1 MDKSSSHSISGNT
14 SSTNRADENSRGSSS
29 SEWEVVSLSLSS
41 HSLAALASFDT
52 DPVRGGIGDEEEAVD
67 VGLQSNYF
75 MYPSLS
81 SSSEAEDI
89 QPPIGSSDDDDG
101 DGPSSLITKLDVD
114 EEKFPVAAAAAA
126 TTTTSTSDVPTKRS
140 SQEVLLA
147 VENTCQE
154 EQKKEHAKEEEH
166 LPLVGTCTSS
176 QMQQFLEMNWNEEPL
191 PSG

>member
-1 MDKSSSHSISGNT
+1 
-14 SSTNRADENSRGSSS
+14 
-29 SEWEVVSLSLSS
+29 
-41 HSLAALASFDT
+41 
-52 DPVRGGIGDEEEAVD
+52 
-67 VGLQSNYF
+67 

-89 QPPIGSSDDDDG
+89 LPPIGSSDHDDG

-114 EEKFPVAAAAAA
+114 EEKVPVAAAAAA
-126 TTTTSTSDVPTKRS
+126 AATTSTSDVPTQRS

-166 LPLVGTCTSS
+166 LPLVGSCTSS
-176 QMQQFLEMNWNEEPL
+176 QMQQLLEMNWNEEAM

>member
-1 MDKSSSHSISGNT
+1 
-14 SSTNRADENSRGSSS
+14 
-29 SEWEVVSLSLSS
+29 
-41 HSLAALASFDT
+41 LAASASFDT

-89 QPPIGSSDDDDG
+89 QPPIGSSHDDDDDG
-101 DGPSSLITKLDVD
+101 DGPSSSITKLDVD
-114 EEKFPVAAAAAA
+114 EEKVPVAAAAAA
-126 TTTTSTSDVPTKRS
+126 TTSKSDVPTQMS

-154 EQKKEHAKEEEH
+154 EQKKAHAKEEEH
-166 LPLVGTCTSS
+166 LPLVGSCTSS
-176 QMQQFLEMNWNEEPL
+176 QMQQLLEMNWNEEPL

>member
-1 MDKSSSHSISGNT
+1 
-14 SSTNRADENSRGSSS
+14 
-29 SEWEVVSLSLSS
+29 
-41 HSLAALASFDT
+41 LAALASFDT

-89 QPPIGSSDDDDG
+89 LPPIGSSDHDDG

-114 EEKFPVAAAAAA
+114 QEKVPVAAAA
-126 TTTTSTSDVPTKRS
+126 TTSTSDVPTQRS

-154 EQKKEHAKEEEH
+154 EQKKEH
-166 LPLVGTCTSS
+166 LPLVGSCTSS
-176 QMQQFLEMNWNEEPL
+176 QMQQLLEMNWNEEAM

>member
-1 MDKSSSHSISGNT
+1 MDQSSSHRISGNT
-14 SSTNRADENSRGSSS
+14 NSTNRADENSRGSSS

-41 HSLAALASFDT
+41 HSLAALASVDT

-114 EEKFPVAAAAAA
+114 EEKFPVAAAAA
-126 TTTTSTSDVPTKRS
+126 TTTSTSDVPTKRS
-140 SQEVLLA
+140 TQEVLLA

>member
-1 MDKSSSHSISGNT
+1 
-14 SSTNRADENSRGSSS
+14 
-29 SEWEVVSLSLSS
+29 
-41 HSLAALASFDT
+41 LAASASFDT

-67 VGLQSNYF
+67 VGLQSNCF

-81 SSSEAEDI
+81 SPSEAEDI

-101 DGPSSLITKLDVD
+101 DVPSSLITKLDVD
-114 EEKFPVAAAAAA
+114 EEKVPVAAAAA
-126 TTTTSTSDVPTKRS
+126 TTTSTSDVPTQMS

-166 LPLVGTCTSS
+166 LSLVGSCTSS
-176 QMQQFLEMNWNEEPL
+176 QMQQLLEMNWNDEPL